1 MGRHGPRKN
10 QPMSDLYKL
19 GLHEAATRIRAGKMK
34 PSAYLSSLLA
44 RIDACEDTVQAWQ
57 WLDRERA
64 LELARSADPAATPWK
79 AAHPLHGIPLGV
91 KDNFLTSGI
100 PTEMGCKAYQGFIP
114 NESADLVVR
123 LENAGAL
130 MLGKTVSTEAAF
142 MVPAKTHN
150 PWNSEHTPGGS
161 SSGSAA
167 AVAAGFVAAAIGTQT
182 NGSVIRPAAFCGIV
196 GYKPSQGMLSA
207 RGVIPFAPSLDQP
220 GVFARSVAD
229 AALLA
234 SCLTPRR
241 STIAPDATMLKSP
254 PRLAAVRSPVWYL
267 AQAEQRA
274 QFDTDVARLRKAG
287 AIIDIIEIPG
297 EFDGAHKIHR
307 TISLFEA
314 ALASRK
320 VRAHY
325 RDTFSDYLNSALD
338 EGDAIDDADYR
349 DAMKRRG
356 QLQHS
361 LATFLDRGYSA
372 IITPP
377 APGEAPAT
385 LEITGDPG
393 FCTIWT
399 LMGTPAITIP
409 TGKGPDGMPLGL
421 QLVGAVEEENY
432 LLATAAWCERH
443 TTFKGLV

>member
-1 MGRHGPRKN
+1 
-10 QPMSDLYKL
+10 MSDLYKL
-19 GLHEAATRIRAGKMK
+19 GLHEAAKRIRSGKLK
-34 PSAYLSSLLA
+34 PSVYLASLLA
-44 RIDACEDTVQAWQ
+44 RIDGSEETIQAWQ

-64 LELARSADPAATPWK
+64 IALANSADPAATPWK

-100 PTEMGCKAYQGFIP
+100 PTEMGCKAYEGYIP
-114 NESADLVVR
+114 DESADLVIR
-123 LENAGAL
+123 LEDAGAL

-142 MVPAKTHN
+142 MVPAKTRN
-150 PWNSEHTPGGS
+150 PWNPEHTPGGS

-167 AVAAGFVAAAIGTQT
+167 AVAAGFVPAAIGTQT
-182 NGSVIRPAAFCGIV
+182 NGSVIRPAAFCGVV

-207 RGVIPFAPSLDQP
+207 RGVIPFSPSLDQP

-241 STIAPDATMLKSP
+241 STIAPDATMLRSP
-254 PRLAAVRSPVWYL
+254 PRLAAVRSPVWHL

-287 AIIDIIEIPG
+287 AKIDIIEIPG
-297 EFDGAHKIHR
+297 AFDGAHKIHR
-307 TISLFEA
+307 TITLYEA
-314 ALASRK
+314 ARVSRK
-320 VRAHY
+320 VRSHF
-325 RDTFSDYLNSALD
+325 RDTFSDYLNVALD
-338 EGDAIDDADYR
+338 EGEAISDVDYR
-349 DAMKRRG
+349 DAIKIRA

-377 APGEAPAT
+377 AQGEAPAT
-385 LEITGDPG
+385 LDNTGDPG

-409 TGKGPDGMPLGL
+409 TGKGPNGMPLGL
-421 QLVGAVEEENY
+421 QLVGAAEEENY
-432 LLATAAWCERH
+432 LLATAAWCEKRSP
-443 TTFKGLV
+443 FRGLVRSFCKPASH